1 MAYDAPK
8 IIIDD
13 SLTIQIYLC
22 FLIDR
27 LGTLTEE
34 QLSDIITEHESV
46 KLLEYLEALS
56 IAQEKELI
64 KAEENDKNQKLLSLL
79 PKGKMLADEFFT
91 RIPLSIRE
99 KSLEYGQYVLKM
111 AELERSV
118 VCRIERGG
126 FNEPCFLTVKF
137 LNEMGGPNLM
147 ELKIYAPDFEQAKQM
162 RERFF
167 EKPSDMVA
175 KIMNMFIKDSYL

>member
-1 MAYDAPK
+1 MAYESPK

-13 SLTIQIYLC
+13 KLTIQIYLC

-27 LGTLTEE
+27 LGELTDE
-34 QLSDIITEHESV
+34 QLSDIITEYETV
-46 KLLEYLEALS
+46 NFLEYLEALS

-64 KAEENDKNQKLLSLL
+64 KSDENKGQKIFSLL
-79 PKGKMLADEFFT
+79 PKGKMMADEFFN

-118 VCRIERGG
+118 VCRIERGEY
-126 FNEPCFLTVKF
+126 NEPCFLTVKF

-167 EKPSDMVA
+167 EKPSDTVA

>member
-1 MAYDAPK
+1 MAYESPK

-13 SLTIQIYLC
+13 KLTIQIYLC

-27 LGTLTEE
+27 LGNLTEE

-46 KLLEYLEALS
+46 NILEYLEALS

-64 KAEENDKNQKLLSLL
+64 KAEENKDQKLLSLL
-79 PKGKMLADEFFT
+79 PKGKMMADEFFS

-118 VCRIERGG
+118 ICRIERGG
-126 FNEPCFLTVKF
+126 YNEPCFLTVKF

-162 RERFF
+162 RERFY
-167 EKPSDMVA
+167 EKPSDTVA

>member
-1 MAYDAPK
+1 MAYESPK
-8 IIIDD
+8 ITIDD
-13 SLTIQIYLC
+13 KLTIQIYLC

-27 LGTLTEE
+27 LGNLTEE
-34 QLSDIITEHESV
+34 QLSDIITEHEAV
-46 KLLEYLEALS
+46 NFLEYFEALS
-56 IAQEKELI
+56 VAQEKELI
-64 KAEENDKNQKLLSLL
+64 KAEDNKDQKILSLL
-79 PKGKMLADEFFT
+79 PKGKMMADEFYS

-111 AELERSV
+111 ADLERSV

-126 FNEPCFLTVKF
+126 YNEPCFLTVKF

-167 EKPSDMVA
+167 EKPSDIVA
-175 KIMNMFIKDSYL
+175 KIMNMFIKDSFL

>member
-1 MAYDAPK
+1 MAYESPK

-13 SLTIQIYLC
+13 KLTIQIYLC

-27 LGTLTEE
+27 LGDLTEE
-34 QLSDIITEHESV
+34 QLSDIITEYESV
-46 KLLEYLEALS
+46 NILEYLEALS

-64 KAEENDKNQKLLSLL
+64 KAEENKNQKILSLM
-79 PKGKMLADEFFT
+79 PKGKMMADEFFN

-118 VCRIERGG
+118 ICRIERGG
-126 FNEPCFLTVKF
+126 YNEPCFLTVKF

-162 RERFF
+162 RERFY
-167 EKPSDMVA
+167 EKPSDTVA

>member
-1 MAYDAPK
+1 MSYESPK
-8 IIIDD
+8 ITIDD
-13 SLTIQIYLC
+13 KLTIQIYLC

-27 LGTLTEE
+27 LGKLTEE
-34 QLSDIITEHESV
+34 QLNDIITEHEAV
-46 KLLEYLEALS
+46 NFLEYLEALS

-64 KAEENDKNQKLLSLL
+64 RSAKNNGRKLFSLL
-79 PKGKMLADEFFT
+79 PKGKMMADEFFS

-99 KSLEYGQYVLKM
+99 KSIEYGQYVVKM

-126 FNEPCFLTVKF
+126 LNEPCFLTVKF

-162 RERFF
+162 RERFY
-167 EKPSDMVA
+167 EKPSDTVA

>member
-1 MAYDAPK
+1 MAYESPK

-13 SLTIQIYLC
+13 KLTIQIYLC

-27 LGTLTEE
+27 LGDLTDE
-34 QLSDIITEHESV
+34 QLSDIITEHEAV
-46 KLLEYLEALS
+46 NFLEYLEALS

-64 KAEENDKNQKLLSLL
+64 KAEENKNKKVLSLL
-79 PKGKMLADEFFT
+79 PKGKMMANEFYT

-126 FNEPCFLTVKF
+126 FNEPCFLTVTF

-162 RERFF
+162 RERFY
-167 EKPSDMVA
+167 EKPSDTVA

>member
-1 MAYDAPK
+1 MAYESPK

-13 SLTIQIYLC
+13 KLTIQIYLC

-27 LGTLTEE
+27 LGKLTEE
-34 QLSDIITEHESV
+34 QLSDIITEHEAV
-46 KLLEYLEALS
+46 NILEYLEALS
-56 IAQEKELI
+56 IVQEKELI
-64 KAEENDKNQKLLSLL
+64 KAEDNNGQKIFSLL
-79 PKGKMLADEFFT
+79 PKGKMMADEFFN

-126 FNEPCFLTVKF
+126 YNEPCFLTVKF

-147 ELKIYAPDFEQAKQM
+147 ELKIFAPDFEQAKQM
-162 RERFF
+162 RERFY
-167 EKPSDMVA
+167 EKPSDTVA

>member
-1 MAYDAPK
+1 MAYKSPK

-13 SLTIQIYLC
+13 KLTIQIYLC

-27 LGTLTEE
+27 LGDLTEE

-46 KLLEYLEALS
+46 NFLEYLEALS

-64 KAEENDKNQKLLSLL
+64 NAEETKGKKIFSLM
-79 PKGKMLADEFFT
+79 PKGKMMADEFFS

-118 VCRIERGG
+118 ICRIERGG
-126 FNEPCFLTVKF
+126 YNDPCFLTVKF

-162 RERFF
+162 RERFY
-167 EKPSDMVA
+167 EKPSDTVA

>member
-1 MAYDAPK
+1 MTYESPK

-13 SLTIQIYLC
+13 KLTIQIYLC

-27 LGTLTEE
+27 LGDLTEE

-46 KLLEYLEALS
+46 NTLEYFEALS

-64 KAEENDKNQKLLSLL
+64 NAEENKGQKILSLM
-79 PKGKMLADEFFT
+79 PKGKMMADEFSS

-118 VCRIERGG
+118 ICRIERGG
-126 FNEPCFLTVKF
+126 YNEPCFLTVKF

-162 RERFF
+162 RERFY
-167 EKPSDMVA
+167 EKPSDTVA

>member
-1 MAYDAPK
+1 MAYESPK

-13 SLTIQIYLC
+13 KLTIQIYLC

-27 LGTLTEE
+27 LGNLTDE
-34 QLSDIITEHESV
+34 QLSDIITEHEV
-46 KLLEYLEALS
+46 VNFLEYLEALS

-64 KAEENDKNQKLLSLL
+64 KAEENKNKKILSLL
-79 PKGKMLADEFFT
+79 PKGKMMADEFYS
-91 RIPLSIRE
+91 RIPFSVRE

-118 VCRIERGG
+118 ICRIERGG
-126 FNEPCFLTVKF
+126 YNEPCFLTVKF
-137 LNEMGGPNLM
+137 LNEMGGPDLM

-162 RERFF
+162 RERFY
-167 EKPSDMVA
+167 ENPSDIVA
-175 KIMNMFIKDSYL
+175 KIMNMFIKDSF

>member
-1 MAYDAPK
+1 MAYESPK

-13 SLTIQIYLC
+13 KLTIQIYLC

-27 LGTLTEE
+27 LGNLTEE

-46 KLLEYLEALS
+46 NILEYLEALS

-64 KAEENDKNQKLLSLL
+64 KAEENNGQKIFSLL
-79 PKGKMLADEFFT
+79 PKGKMMSDEFFN

-118 VCRIERGG
+118 VCRIERGRY
-126 FNEPCFLTVKF
+126 NEPCFLTVKF

-147 ELKIYAPDFEQAKQM
+147 ELKIFAPDFEQAKQM
-162 RERFF
+162 RERFY
-167 EKPSDMVA
+167 EKPSDTVA

>member
-1 MAYDAPK
+1 MAYESPK

-13 SLTIQIYLC
+13 KLTIQIYLC

-27 LGTLTEE
+27 LGDLTEE

-46 KLLEYLEALS
+46 NILEYLEGLS

-64 KAEENDKNQKLLSLL
+64 KAEENKNQKILSLL
-79 PKGKMLADEFFT
+79 PKGKMMADEFFS

-118 VCRIERGG
+118 ICRIERGG
-126 FNEPCFLTVKF
+126 YNEPCFLTVKF

-162 RERFF
+162 RERFY
-167 EKPSDMVA
+167 EKPSDTVA